1 MFPPNVLTFLIV
13 FVIIW
18 LAVITGIIAFAFVT
32 YRKLTADIDKK
43 DFASVLAKIK
53 ESLKDID
60 QDVASVESAIQQLQ
74 IKIKPHIQ
82 KLGFVRYNPFGD
94 TGGDQSFCIC
104 LLDQNDNGI
113 MITSLH
119 TRNQTRLYAKQV
131 SAGKNQ
137 EGFEF
142 SKEEALCIKTAK
154 SWSKN
159 G

>member
-1 MFPPNVLTFLIV
+1 MFPQNLITVLLLV
-13 FVIIW
+13 VILW
-18 LAVITGIIAFAFVT
+18 LAGITAFIVKIYIT
-32 YRKLTADIDKK
+32 YRKLTEDIDKK
-43 DFASVLAKIK
+43 EVASVLLKIK

-60 QDVASVESAIQQLQ
+60 HDVTSVEKAILDLQ
-74 IKIKPHIQ
+74 VKIKPHIQ

-104 LLDQNDNGI
+104 LLDQDDNGI

-137 EGFEF
+137 EGFDF

-159 G
+159 E